1 MNRVRRMRGID
12 CVGVFFIQ
20 SNGQSIQ
27 NNSIC
32 LWQGKQKNSD
42 SLIKKALLCQES
54 LVPGRELHFTLR

>member
-27 NNSIC
+27 NNGIC
-32 LWQGKQKNSD
+32 LWQGKQKILIL
-42 SLIKKALLCQES
+42 SLKKICYAKK
-54 LVPGRELHFTLR
+54 V

>member
-27 NNSIC
+27 NNTIC
-32 LWQGKQKNSD
+32 LWQGKQKILIL
-42 SLIKKALLCQES
+42 SLKKLCYAKK
-54 LVPGRELHFTLR
+54 V

>member
-32 LWQGKQKNSD
+32 LWQGKQKILIL
-42 SLIKKALLCQES
+42 SLKQLCYAKK
-54 LVPGRELHFTLR
+54 VPGEDLHFTLR